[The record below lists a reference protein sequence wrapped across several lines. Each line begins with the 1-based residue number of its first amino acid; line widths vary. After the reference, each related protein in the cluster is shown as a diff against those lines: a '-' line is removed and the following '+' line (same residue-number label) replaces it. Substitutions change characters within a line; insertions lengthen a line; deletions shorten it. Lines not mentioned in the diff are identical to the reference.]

1 MPIWTKCQVG
11 QHGLNGRIVLSLVS
25 SVTKNF
31 IHYVNFS
38 YLMRYIFSFFCH
50 LLNRQIGY
58 VEQKHAVASAKAE
71 AETALGI
78 FLNNGY
84 LQSLKMTHLTQLT
97 VENTVVIMV
106 LKISP

>member
-1 MPIWTKCQVG
+1 
-11 QHGLNGRIVLSLVS
+11 
-25 SVTKNF
+25 
-31 IHYVNFS
+31 
-38 YLMRYIFSFFCH
+38 MRNIFSFFCH
-50 LLNRQIGY
+50 HLNRQIGS
-58 VEQKHAVASAKAE
+58 VEQNPGVASAKAE

-97 VENTVVIMV
+97 VENTVLTGV